1 MNKEYQP
8 GYVRHKHVK
17 VHRWLWC
24 WQEQTH
30 FLTLSESFI
39 AQHVFLLYTFS
50 IKVVPAKSYI
60 MNNQISH
67 LFSTCGSFVLTLGD
81 VFSGDNVSHCW
92 WGNVICRI
100 SHQWIILCIS
110 SRSYLLCVSI
120 IKQKCIIIRSP
131 RGEKFCIYRANCKT
145 NDNPD
150 YPKQNPASNCRTRLV
165 IE

>member
-1 MNKEYQP
+1 MTHHFHHFYPRPFRIISHPHCCHDGLNDNCNCYCVIVIVNKEYQP

-39 AQHVFLLYTFS
+39 ARVQHVFLLYTFS

-81 VFSGDNVSHCW
+81 VDSGDNVGSADFT
-92 WGNVICRI
+92 IC
-100 SHQWIILCIS
+100 SNII
-110 SRSYLLCVSI
+110 
-120 IKQKCIIIRSP
+120 
-131 RGEKFCIYRANCKT
+131 E
-145 NDNPD
+145 
-150 YPKQNPASNCRTRLV
+150 TRQSK
-165 IE
+165 